1 MVSNTAAIR
10 RRFFRVGRVVLLG
23 SILLLAGA
31 ISAFTTMRLII
42 RSGEVQVPELV
53 GKSSS
58 QAKALLEETDLG
70 LKILGERYDP
80 AAASGAVLVQSPG
93 AGTAIKE
100 GRDVRVVVSLGPRR
114 SVTPSLA
121 GATLRAARLMAEE
134 RGYELG
140 DIGYISSEASPDE
153 IIAQTPEPNTKE
165 VVNRKIDLLI
175 SNGSTSRTF
184 VMPDLIGQEFNQAI
198 AALERYNLK
207 VGAVTYR
214 LYENVAKGTVAR
226 QTPEAGYPVA
236 GGAGVSLE
244 VTK

>member
-1 MVSNTAAIR
+1 MVPDAAAIR

-42 RSGEVQVPELV
+42 RSGEVQVPQLI

-58 QAKALLEETDLG
+58 QAKAVLEETDLG
-70 LKILGERYDP
+70 LKILGERYDQ
-80 AAASGAVLVQSPG
+80 AAPGTVLVQSPG

-140 DIGYISSEASPDE
+140 DIGYISSEASPEE

-214 LYENVAKGTVAR
+214 LYENIAKGTVAR